1 VQFNE
6 QVAVQHCVLG
16 SPASASGMNPTTSAG
31 NTGGAEPSS
40 STQGDPMSSH
50 GGAPSSQPLGDA
62 NAGNTAAQ
70 ALLVQTGMTV
80 IREVQIIAMIP
91 KVQLLTEII

>member
-1 VQFNE
+1 
-6 QVAVQHCVLG
+6 
-16 SPASASGMNPTTSAG
+16 
-31 NTGGAEPSS
+31 
-40 STQGDPMSSH
+40 MSSH